1 MFSFRWR
8 LLLAALALG
17 SRLAAQP
24 PLTTV
29 QDVLYTADGNRFN
42 GVVTVTW
49 KTFEASNT
57 SNVSASV
64 TQVRVSNGNLFVQLA
79 PTTNANP
86 PAWYSV
92 QYNGE
97 HRAQFSE
104 TWVVGPSATPLRVR
118 DVRLPPGAVTSQ
130 GAPAAIVVQISDV
143 VGLQA
148 ALNLKPSMGAGFA
161 VARAAVIDA
170 TGAMGGAIGSLTD
183 CVHVDGTSGSCG
195 GSGSGGTGF
204 VDGEIP
210 GGTMDGVNATFTL
223 ANAPN
228 PASSLAIFRN
238 GILLRQTGD
247 FNVTGNSVVFVAGAI
262 PQAAD
267 ALLASYR
274 IAVALPG
281 VGFVDGE
288 TPAGAVNNVNT
299 AFTLA
304 QTPAP
309 TGSVALYRNGVRV
322 RTGLDYTITGNA
334 ITFLA
339 GSIPQTGDL
348 LQCSY
353 RIAQ

>member
-1 MFSFRWR
+1 
-8 LLLAALALG
+8 
-17 SRLAAQP
+17 
-24 PLTTV
+24 
-29 QDVLYTADGNRFN
+29 
-42 GVVTVTW
+42 
-49 KTFEASNT
+49 
-57 SNVSASV
+57 
-64 TQVRVSNGNLFVQLA
+64 
-79 PTTNANP
+79 
-86 PAWYSV
+86 
-92 QYNGE
+92 
-97 HRAQFSE
+97 
-104 TWVVGPSATPLRVR
+104 
-118 DVRLPPGAVTSQ
+118 
-130 GAPAAIVVQISDV
+130 
-143 VGLQA
+143 
-148 ALNLKPSMGAGFA
+148 
-161 VARAAVIDA
+161 
-170 TGAMGGAIGSLTD
+170 
-183 CVHVDGTSGSCG
+183 
-195 GSGSGGTGF
+195 
-204 VDGEIP
+204 
-210 GGTMDGVNATFTL
+210 
-223 ANAPN
+223 
-228 PASSLAIFRN
+228 
-238 GILLRQTGD
+238 
-247 FNVTGNSVVFVAGAI
+247 VVFVAGAI